1 MMPLML
7 AVIGIVLDVPKE
19 FVIGLLAIF
28 LIRELT

>member
-1 MMPLML
+1 MPLML

-19 FVIGLLAIF
+19 IVFGLLIFF

>member
-1 MMPLML
+1 MPLML

-19 FVIGLLAIF
+19 IIFGLLLLF